1 MIKVT
6 RHKWSMNRRDH
17 MRKCLVYFV
26 IVIVDIIVITF
37 PTTIILADSIENQE
51 VNIQVIPD

>member
-1 MIKVT
+1 
-6 RHKWSMNRRDH
+6 